1 VYVHNVE
8 ECGEHGNGNDADGD
22 GNGSVKSVN
31 HDAEHD
37 AESATIAEPDC
48 ESESGVE
55 S

>member
-1 VYVHNVE
+1 VYVYNVE
-8 ECGEHGNGNDADGD
+8 DHGEHGKGADANGH
-22 GNGSVKSVN
+22 GNGSIKSVN

-37 AESATIAEPDC
+37 AQSESITEPDC

>member
-1 VYVHNVE
+1 MYVYNVE
-8 ECGEHGNGNDADGD
+8 EHGEHWKGDVANGDW
-22 GNGSVKSVN
+22 NGGIKSVN

-37 AESATIAEPDC
+37 AESAPIAEPDC